1 MQMLST
7 ELSVGNTV
15 IKNRAIMAPIKTGY
29 GVPTG
34 EVTDRHLRF
43 FERRSRHV
51 GAVTPEP
58 FCLHPTL
65 RELPVQIGIHS
76 DDMLPGLKRLAD
88 VIHGNG
94 ALAIAH
100 LNHPGRMANPAIPG
114 NRFLSSSGRMC
125 PTGVKEPEAMDQSL
139 IEESQGLFEKAAV
152 RAEKAGYD
160 FVELQFGHGYLIAQF
175 LSEAVN
181 DRTDQYGGNWEN
193 RLRYGLEVLERVKKA
208 ITLPIIV
215 RLSADEMTPNGLG
228 LEDAMRLAVALE
240 ERGANALHISSGS
253 ACETPPWYFQHMA
266 VPKGKTW
273 DFASR
278 IREKVRIPVI
288 AVGQIN
294 EREDPE
300 TILQNG
306 MADAVA
312 IGRALI
318 ADPDFV
324 GKVLGKIS
332 DSIRPCASCLEGC
345 IGGVRGGKGLMCVV
359 NPAVGKDEEAVPTV
373 ERPRKV
379 AVVGGGPAG
388 MEAALV
394 LDERGHDVTL
404 YEKDDL
410 GGLFTFAYLTPRKGN
425 LKRISDYLIQE
436 VQEKVPVVREEAGA
450 EDLVDAY
457 DAVIVATGSHP
468 QPPDIPGLKEWNWAE
483 ILQEHHMP
491 TGKKGLIV
499 GGGFIGAEMAEALV
513 RNGNDITIL
522 KRSKEIAPAMEPMA
536 RKFLLRALEELNIPV
551 MTDTDVTKVE
561 GGTVHLMTGVEE
573 GSIEGVDFIVY
584 TKGMVPE
591 DSLKE
596 RLAGKVPVYSIGDC
610 REIGRAMDAIHDA
623 YHCAMSLG

>member
-76 DDMLPGLKRLAD
+76 DDMLPGLKSLAD

-125 PTGVKEPEAMDQSL
+125 PTGVKEPEAVDQSL

-181 DRTDQYGGNWEN
+181 DRTDQYGGNREN

-208 ITLPIIV
+208 TTLPIIV

-228 LEDAMRLAVALE
+228 LEDAMRLAVVLE
-240 ERGANALHISSGS
+240 KRGANALHISSGS

-266 VPKGKTW
+266 VSKGKTW

-324 GKVLGKIS
+324 GKVLGEIS
-332 DSIRPCASCLEGC
+332 DPIRPCASCLEGC
-345 IGGVRGGKGLMCVV
+345 LGGVKSGQGLMCLV
-359 NPAVGKDEEAVPTV
+359 NPAVGKVEEPAPTV
-373 ERPRKV
+373 EKPREI

-394 LDERGHDVTL
+394 LNERGHDVTL
-404 YEKDDL
+404 YEKDRL
-410 GGLFTFAYLTPRKGN
+410 GGLFNLAYLTPRKGN
-425 LKRISDYLIQE
+425 LKRINDYFIRE
-436 VQEKVPVVREEAGA
+436 VQEKIPVIRREVNA
-450 EDLVDAY
+450 EDLIGAF

-468 QPPDIPGLKEWNWAE
+468 ELPDIPGLKKWNWAE
-483 ILQEHHMP
+483 ILQEDNMP
-491 TGKKGLIV
+491 AGKKGLIA
-499 GGGFIGAEMAEALV
+499 GGGFIGAETAEVLA

-522 KRSKEIAPAMEPMA
+522 KRSKEIAPAMEPIA
-536 RKFLLRALEELNIPV
+536 RKLLLRALEELKIPII
-551 MTDTDVTKVE
+551 TGADITRVE
-561 GGTVHLMTGVEE
+561 DGTVYFTQGNGEN
-573 GSIEGVDFIVY
+573 SIEGVDFIVY

-591 DSLKE
+591 GSLKE
-596 RLAGKVPVYSIGDC
+596 QLSGKIPVYAIGDC
-610 REIGRAMDAIHDA
+610 RAIGRVMDAIHDG
-623 YHCAMSLG
+623 YDYAMSVG